1 MNEMVTKMVRADLTA
16 PRRME
21 MIMEIIDDYFS
32 LWVIVR
38 RFSTLFTTRC
48 KKPQRTIQ
56 LP

>member
-21 MIMEIIDDYFS
+21 MIMEIVDDYFS
-32 LWVIVR
+32 LWAIVR